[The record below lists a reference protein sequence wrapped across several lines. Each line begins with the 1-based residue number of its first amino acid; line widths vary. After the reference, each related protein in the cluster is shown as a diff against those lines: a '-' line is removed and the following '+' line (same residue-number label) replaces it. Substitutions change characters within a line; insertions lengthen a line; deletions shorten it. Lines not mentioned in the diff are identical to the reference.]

1 MDNMNNNYNNQNGY
15 QQGEQFQQEK
25 YPQQNYPQGTYQQ
38 TYYQQDMYQQP
49 YNQGNLQEL
58 DNKATMAMVFGII
71 GLFFA
76 GIIFG
81 ILALVNANACK
92 KAGYS
97 NGKVTAGFVLGI
109 LDLAA
114 LVIITM
120 LIVFAA
126 MGGAFL
132 SAVGSM

>member
-15 QQGEQFQQEK
+15 QQGEQ
-25 YPQQNYPQGTYQQ
+25 YPQGNYPQGSYQQ
-38 TYYQQDMYQQP
+38 TYYQQGMYQQDKFQQP

-58 DNKATMAMVFGII
+58 ENKATMAMVFGII

-76 GIIFG
+76 GVIFG

-109 LDLAA
+109 LDLVA
-114 LVIITM
+114 LVIIV

-126 MGGAFL
+126 MGGAVM
-132 SAVGSM
+132 SAMGSM

>member
-1 MDNMNNNYNNQNGY
+1 
-15 QQGEQFQQEK
+15 
-25 YPQQNYPQGTYQQ
+25 
-38 TYYQQDMYQQP
+38 
-49 YNQGNLQEL
+49 
-58 DNKATMAMVFGII
+58 MVFGIV

-109 LDLAA
+109 IDLAA
-114 LVIITM
+114 LVLYVVIAFAM
-120 LIVFAA
+120 LGGVIAAA
-126 MGGAFL
+126 M
-132 SAVGSM
+132 

>member
-1 MDNMNNNYNNQNGY
+1 MDNMNNNQNGY

-38 TYYQQDMYQQP
+38 NYYQQDMYQQSFN
-49 YNQGNLQEL
+49 NQVNTQDLE
-58 DNKATMAMVFGII
+58 NKATMALVFGLI

-92 KAGYS
+92 KAGYTD
-97 NGKVTAGFVLGI
+97 GKVTAGFVLGI
-109 LDLAA
+109 IDLVA
-114 LVIITM
+114 LVVIM
-120 LIVFAA
+120 LVVFGI
-126 MGGAFL
+126 MGGAVM
-132 SAVGSM
+132 SAMGSM

>member
-15 QQGEQFQQEK
+15 QQDK

-71 GLFFA
+71 GIFFA
-76 GIIFG
+76 GIVFG

-92 KAGYS
+92 KAGFS

-109 LDLAA
+109 IDLAA
-114 LVIITM
+114 LVVYTM
-120 LIVFAA
+120 LAFVVFGSVIMAA
-126 MGGAFL
+126 A
-132 SAVGSM
+132 GSM